1 MAKSAPNGGKSD
13 SQTLAR
19 IGASPLIKWVSKM
32 AERARKDEAMHKY
45 FVIHTYKGDPE
56 EIWKKLTEVA
66 PGYAV
71 AMAEGKTP
79 ARNLKTWNP
88 FPYGRKDCV
97 FCLWEA
103 EKPED
108 IL

>member
-1 MAKSAPNGGKSD
+1 MN
-13 SQTLAR
+13 
-19 IGASPLIKWVSKM
+19 
-32 AERARKDEAMHKY
+32 KY

-56 EIWKKLTEVA
+56 EIWQKMTEIA

-88 FPYGRKDCV
+88 FPYGRKDYV

-103 EKPED
+103 EKPENILATIATIDGMDYLTAD
-108 IL
+108 IMLVDETDWAELAAQVKAAMAVAV